1 MGSGSIGVTQSS
13 HECSELRVSGR
24 WPTARLDRVSRVLV
38 AEHIAESGLASLRA
52 AGHEVDVRTGLSP
65 EELQEA
71 IAGASALIVRSA
83 TQVDAA
89 LIEAAQGSLVVVGRA
104 GVGLDNVA
112 TATATEHGVM
122 VVNAPEA
129 NITSA
134 AEHTLALLLAQARN
148 VPQAHAALVDGR
160 WERSRWEGVEV
171 QDKTLGVVGFGRI
184 GNLVAQRAAAFGM
197 KILAHDPF
205 VGPEAA
211 KRLDVELVELDELM
225 ARADFLTLHVAK
237 TPDTVGMIN
246 KERLDLAK
254 PNLRIINVA
263 RGGIIDEAALAE
275 AVGSGRIAGAAID
288 VFDQEPT
295 VDSPLIGVPG
305 IVVTPH
311 LGAST
316 VEAQDRA
323 GETIAD
329 QVIKALAGDFVP
341 FAVNVDAAA
350 ASGVLRDHL
359 PVCEQLGALFAGLV
373 DQLPTSIDL
382 EFRGEIGESDPS
394 LGKLSF
400 LKGLLGQISG
410 TPVSYVNAAALADER
425 GLDVRVIAA
434 PAAKDRT
441 NVVRVSGGEH
451 SAAGAISI
459 HDGGVRLLEV
469 DGHRL
474 EIRPAD
480 HMLIVRNADVPGMV
494 GIVGVEVGDAGV
506 NISNMYIG
514 EDDDGVAAMMVIS
527 TDGLVPSTVQDA
539 LRAVEGVR
547 EVRSI
552 RLR

>member
-1 MGSGSIGVTQSS
+1 M
-13 HECSELRVSGR
+13 
-24 WPTARLDRVSRVLV
+24 SRVLV
-38 AEHIAESGLASLRA
+38 AEKIAESGLDALRA
-52 AGHEVDVRTGLSP
+52 AGHEVDVRTGLTP

-71 IAGASALIVRSA
+71 IVGAAGLIVRSA

-89 LIEAAQGSLVVVGRA
+89 LIEAGSGSLVVVGRA

-112 TATATEHGVM
+112 TGAATDHGVM
-122 VVNAPEA
+122 VVNAPES

-134 AEHTLALLLAQARN
+134 AEHTMALLLAQARN

-160 WERSRWEGVEV
+160 WERSQWEGVEL

-197 KILAHDPF
+197 KIVAHDPF
-205 VGPEAA
+205 VGPDAG
-211 KRLDVELVELDELM
+211 KRLGVELVELDELM

-237 TPDTVGMIN
+237 TPETVGLIN
-246 KERLDLAK
+246 KERLALAK
-254 PNLRIINVA
+254 PTLRIINVA
-263 RGGIIDEAALAE
+263 RGGIIDEPALAE
-275 AVGSGRIAGAAID
+275 AVRSGQVAGAAID
-288 VFDQEPT
+288 VFENEPT
-295 VDSPLIGVPG
+295 TDSPLIGVPG
-305 IVVTPH
+305 IVTTPH

-316 VEAQDRA
+316 AEAQDRA

-341 FAVNVDAAA
+341 FAVNVDAGA
-350 ASGVLRDHL
+350 ASGLLRDHL
-359 PVCEQLGALFAGLV
+359 PVCEQLGAMFAGLV
-373 DQLPTSIDL
+373 DQLPDTIDL

-400 LKGLLGQISG
+400 LKGLLGQITG
-410 TPVSYVNAAALADER
+410 DPVSYVNATRLADER

-434 PAAKDRT
+434 PAAQDRI
-441 NVVRVSGGEH
+441 NVVRVSAGDH
-451 SAAGAISI
+451 SLAAAISI
-459 HDGGVRLLEV
+459 HDGAPRLLEV

-480 HMLIVRNADVPGMV
+480 HMVIIRNEDVPGMV
-494 GIVGVEVGDAGV
+494 GIVGTEVGDAGV

-514 EDDDGVAAMMVIS
+514 EDDDGAAAMMVIS
-527 TDGLVPSTVQDA
+527 TDGLVPNNVQDA
-539 LRAVEGVR
+539 LRAVPGVR
-547 EVRSI
+547 EVRAI